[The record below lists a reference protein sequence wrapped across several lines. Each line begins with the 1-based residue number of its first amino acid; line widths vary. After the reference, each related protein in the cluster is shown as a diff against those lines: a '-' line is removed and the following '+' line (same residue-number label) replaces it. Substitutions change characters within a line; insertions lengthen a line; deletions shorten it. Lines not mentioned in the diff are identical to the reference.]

1 MVGKEHEADLECE
14 ALKWRRAAEVSTR
27 ARAGDPLQHGS
38 LWPPIHDRAR
48 GAIRRLALRLG
59 PLALAFV
66 LLLLAAPSASAYER
80 PPLLQTVAGYF
91 ALRPAEVRCPS
102 MEEWVG
108 DPIWGTSPNPARAW
122 GYTDMINEHIVLH
135 PALCAGA
142 MAVSDSTLPLWQ
154 RATGTLVLVHE
165 TYHLRRWKWRRN
177 EAKVECQ
184 CRTCAHGHALPR
196 VPRPP
201 VPTASLDIA
210 DDAIGVDTA
219 PRLKRASGK
228 PYPIRRRLDRLV
240 PRGGLTAVSVEP
252 PGTVAR
258 RGLGGLC
265 RLRAAPHGER

>member
-1 MVGKEHEADLECE
+1 MHETYRMVGKEHEADLECE

-184 CRTCAHGHALPR
+184 AIRHFIVGAQLLGASPELANELLPFALAAHARMVTLFPEYR
-196 VPRPP
+196 
-201 VPTASLDIA
+201 D
-210 DDAIGVDTA
+210 
-219 PRLKRASGK
+219 
-228 PYPIRRRLDRLV
+228 RR
-240 PRGGLTAVSVEP
+240 
-252 PGTVAR
+252 
-258 RGLGGLC
+258 C
-265 RLRAAPHGER
+265 RLPLWTLPMTP